1 MEKIKRTKNLYN
13 ALKEDEESVFFG
25 NDKITKQLIKKAR
38 KSSYENDKVFMT
50 FYNNLGDVNIQAE
63 EVIIPTYVPF
73 VEKKEI
79 LIDQHCLVLAD
90 LLNCYMQT
98 LQTLD
103 FLLNQQ
109 QILTIVFCLLIYLL
123 KRFIR
128 IQ

>member
-13 ALKEDEESVFFG
+13 ALKGDEESVFFG
-25 NDKITKQLIKKAR
+25 NDKITKQLIKKAK
-38 KSSYENDKVFMT
+38 KSSYEKDKVFMS
-50 FYNNLGDVNIQAE
+50 FYNDLGDVNIQVE

-90 LLNCYMQT
+90 LLNCYMQI